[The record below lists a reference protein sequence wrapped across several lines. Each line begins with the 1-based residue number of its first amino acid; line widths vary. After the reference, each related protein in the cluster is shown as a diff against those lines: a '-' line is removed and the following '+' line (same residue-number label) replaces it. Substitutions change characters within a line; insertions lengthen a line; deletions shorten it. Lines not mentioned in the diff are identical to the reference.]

1 MRVYLAKN
9 LREANKNSAADNRK
23 ILGEHGVLM
32 VNMMGSPGCGKT
44 SLLEETLKRL
54 SPKYRLAV
62 IEGDLYTAE
71 DAQRLKPWTSEI
83 VQINT
88 EGACHLEAN
97 YIGHLLTQNSPSLLD
112 AEILFIE
119 NIGNLV
125 CPAEFDLGED
135 IRVTLLSVTEGND
148 KPRKYP
154 LAFKETGAILITKL
168 DLLDYVNFNLER
180 ATLDLKIINE
190 RSVIFPLSAKTGEGV
205 ETWCNWLE
213 SLLKKKR
220 K

>member
-9 LREANKNSAADNRK
+9 LKEANRNSAADNRK
-23 ILGEHGVLM
+23 ILREHGVLM

-54 SPKYRLAV
+54 SPRYRLAV

-71 DAQRLKPWTSEI
+71 DAQRLAPWTSRI

-97 YIGHLLTQNSPSLLD
+97 YIGHLLAQNSPALLD

-135 IRVTLLSVTEGND
+135 IGVTLLSVTEGND
-148 KPRKYP
+148 KLRKYP
-154 LAFKETGAILITKL
+154 LAFKETRATLITKL
-168 DLLDYVNFNLER
+168 DLLEYVDFDLDH
-180 ATLDLKIINE
+180 ATLDLKNINE
-190 RSVIFPLSAKTGEGV
+190 QAVIFPLSAKTGEGV
-205 ETWCNWLE
+205 KKWCDWLE
-213 SLLKKKR
+213 HLLETKR